1 MNDLK
6 HRILVAVKDDLVD
19 IEKALAD
26 NLNPYLDLVSD
37 VAGHILFSGGKRLR
51 PLLMVL
57 SARICGYNGNYEKT
71 FSTALEY
78 LHAATLLHD
87 DLVDEATLRRGK
99 PVAHSKWGNSI
110 TVLVGDYLLARALSI
125 SAATGRLRIVQILA
139 GLTENMSQGEV
150 HQLMR
155 KGDTSLTEE
164 EYKEVI
170 RRKTAMLFEAAC
182 RVSAIIADATEE
194 QERALAEY
202 GYNLGIAF
210 QMAGDLFDYTLQTSE
225 FGKEVGADLREG
237 KLTLPVIHALKNT
250 TSDDKDRMVKIIQNQ
265 DFSAEDFK
273 TLVELL
279 DKHGGLAYTQHTAA
293 SHIEKA
299 QKALSLFKPSQT
311 KDIMILRN
319 TPSRARFRKKA
330 WCMVHRGHEF
340 GNRNNENHENSKHQ
354 KPYKSF

>member
-1 MNDLK
+1 MNELRD
-6 HRILVAVKDDLVD
+6 RILATVKDDLVD

-57 SARICGYNGNYEKT
+57 SARICGYNGDYEKT

-125 SAATGRLRIVQILA
+125 SAGTGRLRIVQILA

-155 KGDTSLTEE
+155 KGDINLTED

-170 RRKTAMLFEAAC
+170 HRKTAMLFEAAC
-182 RVSAIIADATEE
+182 RVSAIISEATEE
-194 QERALAEY
+194 QEKALAEY
-202 GYNLGIAF
+202 GNNLGIAF
-210 QMAGDLFDYTLQTSE
+210 QMADDLFDYTLQTSE

-237 KLTLPVIHALKNT
+237 KLTLPVIYALKQAR
-250 TSDDKDRMVKIIQNQ
+250 SDDRDVMVRIIQDH
-265 DFSAEDFK
+265 DFSEKDFK
-273 TLVELL
+273 ILTDLL
-279 DKHGGLAYTQHTAA
+279 EKYGGLAYTQDMAA
-293 SHIEKA
+293 SYIDTAK
-299 QKALSLFKPSQT
+299 KALAIFGPSPTKNTMLDIAEYALARSL
-311 KDIMILRN
+311 
-319 TPSRARFRKKA
+319 
-330 WCMVHRGHEF
+330 
-340 GNRNNENHENSKHQ
+340 
-354 KPYKSF
+354 

>member
-6 HRILVAVKDDLVD
+6 HRILAAVKDDLDD

-26 NLNPYLDLVSD
+26 NLNPYLDLVSE

-57 SARICGYNGNYEKT
+57 SARICGYSGDYEKT

-110 TVLVGDYLLARALSI
+110 AVLVGDYLLARALSI
-125 SAATGRLRIVQILA
+125 SAGTGRLRIVQILA

-155 KGDTSLTEE
+155 KGDINLTED

-182 RVSAIIADATEE
+182 RVSAIIADASAE

-202 GYNLGIAF
+202 GINLGIAF
-210 QMAGDLFDYTLQTSE
+210 QMADDLFDYTLQTSE

-237 KLTLPVIHALKNT
+237 KLTLPVIYALKQAR
-250 TSDDKDRMVKIIQNQ
+250 SGDRDLMIKIIRDR
-265 DFSAEDFK
+265 DFSEADFK
-273 TLVELL
+273 TLTDLL
-279 DKHGGLAYTQHTAA
+279 EKYGGLTYTQNMAA
-293 SHIEKA
+293 SYIDTAK
-299 QKALSLFKPSQT
+299 KALTVFDPSPT
-311 KDIMILRN
+311 KETMLDIAEYAL
-319 TPSRARFRKKA
+319 ARS
-330 WCMVHRGHEF
+330 G
-340 GNRNNENHENSKHQ
+340 
-354 KPYKSF
+354 